1 LAERRHIAIWMDLL
15 KQQQIRP
22 DTSFIELGGDAQTVN
37 ALKSRISEDFGKQLT
52 IVQLPENPTVS
63 K

>member
-1 LAERRHIAIWMDLL
+1 MDLL